1 MPDGF
6 RSFFAYWMGG
16 AGTSYPASTSGA
28 LIIAGVDRTE
38 WLKANTGSF
47 KRQFNQRSTF
57 NGTLEDL
64 GRGYRPVVGSSLIVM
79 YGSTRL
85 FGGFIVS
92 VRERRHPTSGPDPDN
107 INYEIEA
114 VDNNLIAD
122 KRLIY
127 YDSLLGVVSYGPGYA
142 GDIMKLIAANAL
154 DGESVDVS
162 LVETG
167 PLISTPITFFF
178 ESVTAAFNKIS
189 QLSGYRWRI
198 DEHKRLRFSEFTV
211 VNAPFSITSTL
222 GGWRDLVVE
231 RDTRNYRNKQF
242 VRTETN
248 IAGIKTETFTG
259 DGSTRDFFI
268 GFVDPVSANPTR
280 FFSELPSITLGGV
293 ALIVG
298 ELGPDDPASFDVM
311 YDAPA
316 APGTMGGVGVHFVS
330 PQAAPGVGVII
341 SVTYEYVLGNVVS
354 DFDAAEILA
363 RATVEGGSGIW
374 ENMDEQRN
382 VSNLLTLEQIAA
394 GDLAFYAFIPSRVSY
409 ETDNQGLD
417 VGQVQTITLPFHDL
431 SANLLIESIDTTWMK
446 ESGFQFRHVVSCS
459 NLGPMIG
466 PGRVLEKLAEV
477 ARIGVPK
484 ASGALTSIAGII
496 DGGAAGPIG
505 GRVSDGSAGNYLSS
519 TGGGATND
527 SLKSSN
533 GPFTVG
539 MWIRVDNLGQASK
552 YPFLFDSLFGSTR
565 WGVDYGAV
573 GGAARFYALG
583 YSGSNPMTGADIAIA
598 DTAWHYVAWRK
609 GAAGASTW
617 EKILDGTAAT
627 INASINFTLGANI
640 FYPRAFRADAGNE
653 FTGALAHIAIWNVKL
668 TDAEITQL
676 SDGQRADVVQPTGLI
691 QYWPI
696 SGVDSP
702 EINNA
707 TSGSSAKPTLTI
719 NGSLPAA

>member
-1 MPDGF
+1 MLLSGF
-6 RSFFAYWMGG
+6 
-16 AGTSYPASTSGA
+16 TSGA

-316 APGTMGGVGVHFVS
+316 AAERGRCWRVRFSHAQCWCCKSRSSHNAFGQRCWWFRCCRNAGAVNR
-330 PQAAPGVGVII
+330 
-341 SVTYEYVLGNVVS
+341 LGAV
-354 DFDAAEILA
+354 A
-363 RATVEGGSGIW
+363 
-374 ENMDEQRN
+374 
-382 VSNLLTLEQIAA
+382 
-394 GDLAFYAFIPSRVSY
+394 
-409 ETDNQGLD
+409 
-417 VGQVQTITLPFHDL
+417 
-431 SANLLIESIDTTWMK
+431 
-446 ESGFQFRHVVSCS
+446 
-459 NLGPMIG
+459 
-466 PGRVLEKLAEV
+466 VLE
-477 ARIGVPK
+477 
-484 ASGALTSIAGII
+484 
-496 DGGAAGPIG
+496 
-505 GRVSDGSAGNYLSS
+505 
-519 TGGGATND
+519 
-527 SLKSSN
+527 
-533 GPFTVG
+533 
-539 MWIRVDNLGQASK
+539 MWTDEAWV
-552 YPFLFDSLFGSTR
+552 
-565 WGVDYGAV
+565 
-573 GGAARFYALG
+573 
-583 YSGSNPMTGADIAIA
+583 NP
-598 DTAWHYVAWRK
+598 
-609 GAAGASTW
+609 
-617 EKILDGTAAT
+617 L
-627 INASINFTLGANI
+627 
-640 FYPRAFRADAGNE
+640 
-653 FTGALAHIAIWNVKL
+653 
-668 TDAEITQL
+668 
-676 SDGQRADVVQPTGLI
+676 
-691 QYWPI
+691 
-696 SGVDSP
+696 
-702 EINNA
+702 
-707 TSGSSAKPTLTI
+707 
-719 NGSLPAA
+719 

>member
-1 MPDGF
+1 M
-6 RSFFAYWMGG
+6 
-16 AGTSYPASTSGA
+16 
-28 LIIAGVDRTE
+28 
-38 WLKANTGSF
+38 
-47 KRQFNQRSTF
+47 
-57 NGTLEDL
+57 
-64 GRGYRPVVGSSLIVM
+64 
-79 YGSTRL
+79 
-85 FGGFIVS
+85 
-92 VRERRHPTSGPDPDN
+92 
-107 INYEIEA
+107 
-114 VDNNLIAD
+114 
-122 KRLIY
+122 
-127 YDSLLGVVSYGPGYA
+127 
-142 GDIMKLIAANAL
+142 
-154 DGESVDVS
+154 
-162 LVETG
+162 
-167 PLISTPITFFF
+167 
-178 ESVTAAFNKIS
+178 
-189 QLSGYRWRI
+189 
-198 DEHKRLRFSEFTV
+198 
-211 VNAPFSITSTL
+211 
-222 GGWRDLVVE
+222 
-231 RDTRNYRNKQF
+231 
-242 VRTETN
+242 
-248 IAGIKTETFTG
+248 
-259 DGSTRDFFI
+259 
-268 GFVDPVSANPTR
+268 
-280 FFSELPSITLGGV
+280 
-293 ALIVG
+293 
-298 ELGPDDPASFDVM
+298 
-311 YDAPA
+311 
-316 APGTMGGVGVHFVS
+316 
-330 PQAAPGVGVII
+330 
-341 SVTYEYVLGNVVS
+341 
-354 DFDAAEILA
+354 
-363 RATVEGGSGIW
+363 
-374 ENMDEQRN
+374 
-382 VSNLLTLEQIAA
+382 
-394 GDLAFYAFIPSRVSY
+394 
-409 ETDNQGLD
+409 
-417 VGQVQTITLPFHDL
+417 
-431 SANLLIESIDTTWMK
+431 
-446 ESGFQFRHVVSCS
+446 
-459 NLGPMIG
+459 
-466 PGRVLEKLAEV
+466 AEV

-702 EINNA
+702 EINKA

>member
-1 MPDGF
+1 MAAGV
-6 RSFFAYWMGG
+6 RSFLAHWMGG
-16 AGTSYPASTSGA
+16 AGTSYPASTVGS
-28 LIIAGVDRTE
+28 LLIAGVDRTE
-38 WLKANTGSF
+38 WLKANTGKF
-47 KRQFNQRSTF
+47 RRQFNQRSTF
-57 NGTLEDL
+57 SCVLEDL
-64 GRGYRPVVGSSLIVM
+64 GRGYRPVVGSSVFVL

-92 VRERRHPTSGPDPDN
+92 VKEVRYPTSGPNPDN
-107 INYEIEA
+107 VHFTIEA
-114 VDNNLIAD
+114 VDHNLIGD
-122 KRLIY
+122 KRLVY
-127 YDSLLGVVSYGPGYA
+127 YDTLLGVVEYGPGYA

-167 PLISTPITFFF
+167 PLIETPITFFF
-178 ESVTAAFNKIS
+178 ETVTAAFNKIS

-198 DEHKRLRFSEFTV
+198 DEYKRLIFSEFTI
-211 VNAPFSITSTL
+211 VNAPFSITTTA
-222 GGWRDLVVE
+222 GGWRNLSVE
-231 RDTRNYRNKQF
+231 RDTRNYRNRQF

-248 IAGIKTETFTG
+248 IAGTKTETFTG
-259 DGSTRDFFI
+259 DGTTRDFFI

-280 FFSELPSITLGGV
+280 FFSSLPAITLDGV
-293 ALIVG
+293 AIDVG
-298 ELGPDDPASFDVM
+298 ELGPDDPANFDVM
-311 YDAPA
+311 YDAPVS
-316 APGTMGGVGVHFVS
+316 PGSMGGVGVHFVT

-354 DFDAAEILA
+354 DEDAAEILS
-363 RATVEGGSGIW
+363 RAAVEGGSGIW

-394 GDLAFYAFIPSRVSY
+394 GNLSFYGFIPHRVAY
-409 ETDNQGLD
+409 ETDAQGLD
-417 VGQVQTITLPFHDL
+417 VGQVQTITLPFHDV
-431 SANLLIESIDTTWMK
+431 SANLLIESIDTDWVAG
-446 ESGFQFRHVVSCS
+446 SDFQFRHNVSCS

-466 PGRVLEKLAEV
+466 SGRVLEKLAEV
-477 ARIGVPK
+477 ARIGVPR
-484 ASGALTSIAGII
+484 ASGALTSIAGIVA
-496 DGGAAGPIG
+496 GGGTGPVG

-539 MWIRVDNLGQASK
+539 MWVRVDNLGQVGK
-552 YPFLFDSLFGSTR
+552 YPFLFDSLFGSPR

-573 GGAARFYALG
+573 AGALRFYALG

-617 EKILDGTAAT
+617 EKILDGVAAT
-627 INASINFTLGANI
+627 ISSSINFTIGANI
-640 FYPRAFRADAGNE
+640 FYPRAFRASAGNE
-653 FTGALAHIAIWNVKL
+653 FTGALAHIAIWNIKL

-676 SDGQRADVVQPTGLI
+676 AAGQRADVVQTTGLI

-696 SGVDSP
+696 GGSTDP
-702 EINNA
+702 EPNNA
-707 TSGSSAKPTLTI
+707 TSGSSAKPTLTV